1 MIIIKNI
8 IILCFLFLSF
18 LLSAQ
23 EVEFN
28 VSAPPV
34 VENGQRFSLVYSL
47 NAEGSD
53 FKAPAFE
60 DFRYLSGPNT
70 SSSSSIQIIDGKMSR
85 SVNYSYTF
93 YLQATA
99 EGEFRIPPASVTVD
113 GKEYESEALT
123 IKVVK
128 GSGNTAQPGTGS
140 PQTRQNKPSTG
151 QISDNDIFIRAIA
164 NKSNPYQGEE
174 ILVTYKLYTKVAARS
189 PMISKSPSFPGFW
202 SVDIME
208 RDQRISQSREIYNGE
223 QYITAVLDKAAL
235 FAQKSGKLTIE
246 PMELDIDIQV
256 QTQRRRN
263 VDSFFDQFFDD
274 PFFSGVDYIKKTLK
288 SNKLEIDV
296 KPLPLQN
303 RPAHYTGAVGNLK
316 LNSSLDKKELK
327 TNEPITFKISISGRG
342 NLDLIE
348 EPKINFPPD
357 FEVYDPKISS
367 NINKNI
373 NGVSGVV
380 NFEYLMIPRNPG
392 NFRIDPVNFSYFD
405 LSKEKYVRLSTPAYD
420 ITVEKGEAVA
430 GNLQY
435 SGVSQEEVQY
445 IGSDIRHIK
454 TGQIKL
460 QRMNSYFFNSP
471 LFWLLVLLPLILAF
485 FIIMYWKSREKK
497 KQDIRFMK
505 YKKATRVARKNLK
518 KAKEYLEKKNKE
530 AFYVEISQ
538 ALWGYLGNKFNIPRS
553 RLSMETVHQS
563 LSGEAIEA
571 DTIDEFIDTLK
582 ATEYARFAPGDAEER
597 MDDIYRQALNMI
609 SKIERELK

>member
-128 GSGNTAQPGTGS
+128 ESGNTAQPGTGS
-140 PQTRQNKPSTG
+140 PQTRQNEPSAG

-327 TNEPITFKISISGRG
+327 TNEPITFKLSISGRG

>member
-140 PQTRQNKPSTG
+140 PQTRQNEPSAG

-327 TNEPITFKISISGRG
+327 TNEPITFKLSISGRG